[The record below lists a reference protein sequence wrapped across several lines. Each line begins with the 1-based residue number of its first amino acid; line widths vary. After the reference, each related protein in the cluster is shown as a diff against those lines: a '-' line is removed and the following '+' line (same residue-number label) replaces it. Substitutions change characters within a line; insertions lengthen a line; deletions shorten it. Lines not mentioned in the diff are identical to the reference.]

1 MSSNPA
7 QSALAACRYL
17 MRPIIRLLLRCGV
30 TWKDFAQ
37 TCKTVYV
44 DVASQD
50 YGVHRRPTN
59 VSRIAIL
66 TGINRR
72 EVGRLRDL
80 LDNEALPD
88 SVTLS
93 NASRVLSAWYQ
104 DADFT
109 DKKGKPM
116 DLVPD
121 GEGSS
126 FAELLRRYAG
136 DIPPS
141 AMLWEL
147 KHVGAVT
154 DTKEGKLRVL
164 TRYYMPAKLDP
175 DSILRFGEVLQDLG
189 SAVFHNISR
198 KDDEP
203 ARFEGR
209 AHNLNIDP
217 AAADKFRKL
226 IAERGEEFLEEIDE
240 WLTAHEITPSKASR
254 TGKRARLG
262 IGIYL
267 IEDIRR
273 RGKT

>member
-1 MSSNPA
+1 
-7 QSALAACRYL
+7 
-17 MRPIIRLLLRCGV
+17 MRPIIQLLLRCGV
-30 TWKDFAQ
+30 TWKDFSQ

-44 DVASQD
+44 DVASKD

-72 EVGRLRDL
+72 EVSRLRDML
-80 LDNEALPD
+80 ENEALSD
-88 SVTLS
+88 STTLS
-93 NASRVLSAWYQ
+93 NASRVLSAWHQ

-109 DKKGKPM
+109 DKKGVPI
-116 DLVPD
+116 DLAPD
-121 GEGSS
+121 GEGAS

-136 DIPPS
+136 DIPSS

-147 KHVGAVT
+147 KHVGAVANT
-154 DTKEGKLRVL
+154 EEGKLRVL

-175 DSILRFGEVLQDLG
+175 DSIKRFGEVLQDLG
-189 SAVFHNISR
+189 SAVFYNISR
-198 KDDEP
+198 EAQQQP
-203 ARFEGR
+203 RFEGR

-217 AAADKFRKL
+217 AAAEKFRKL
-226 IAERGEEFLEEIDE
+226 IAERGEEFLEEMDE
-240 WLTAHEITPSKASR
+240 WLTAHEITSAKARR
-254 TGKRARLG
+254 TGTRARLG